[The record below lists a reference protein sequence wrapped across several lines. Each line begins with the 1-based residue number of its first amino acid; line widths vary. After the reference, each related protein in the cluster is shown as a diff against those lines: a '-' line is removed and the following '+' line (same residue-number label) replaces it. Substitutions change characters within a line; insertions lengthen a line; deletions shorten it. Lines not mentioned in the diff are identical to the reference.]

1 MHSEKF
7 LRTINEFTSCNV
19 AVFFYSKSTQRGI
32 GHPMGTPRALQR
44 HFRVT
49 PRALKEYLAT
59 RGTRGTLFTRLRIYG
74 VKERI

>member
-32 GHPMGTPRALQR
+32 GHPMDTPRALQR
-44 HFRVT
+44 HFRVS